1 MLHLAASLARDVPVS
16 LGEAI
21 TGIDDHNV
29 GLLVKGDP
37 SRLRAAPV
45 PPDSAHS
52 HRAYRH
58 PLSRSQ
64 GGPKRIRDS

>member
-29 GLLVKGDP
+29 GLLVKGGP
-37 SRLRAAPV
+37 PRLRTAPV
-45 PPDSAHS
+45 PSLGKLGRPET
-52 HRAYRH
+52 
-58 PLSRSQ
+58 
-64 GGPKRIRDS
+64 

>member
-16 LGEAI
+16 LGGEAI
-21 TGIDDHNV
+21 TGIDDLNV

-45 PPDSAHS
+45 P
-52 HRAYRH
+52 R
-58 PLSRSQ
+58 
-64 GGPKRIRDS
+64 

>member
-29 GLLVKGDP
+29 GLLVEAVLHASGQRQFP
-37 SRLRAAPV
+37 R
-45 PPDSAHS
+45 
-52 HRAYRH
+52 
-58 PLSRSQ
+58 
-64 GGPKRIRDS
+64 